1 MHLENCRMVSRWM
14 AIALLLLTLCD
25 IRYMSAQTSAS
36 HPATESKEQDARPP
50 VTKMDLRIA
59 KRARALLKSESTW
72 NRADRPHIEGDQTT
86 ACQTSAKQMSLY
98 CALERATLEVS
109 GQFEHRG
116 AVMQEARVVI
126 ENTEP
131 NWETKY
137 QHLLVDYNND
147 PHTTFQDIQ
156 RVLQSV
162 EQRIAG
168 RLQDKD

>member
-1 MHLENCRMVSRWM
+1 
-14 AIALLLLTLCD
+14 
-25 IRYMSAQTSAS
+25 
-36 HPATESKEQDARPP
+36 
-50 VTKMDLRIA
+50 
-59 KRARALLKSESTW
+59 
-72 NRADRPHIEGDQTT
+72 
-86 ACQTSAKQMSLY
+86 MSLY